1 MTEIGNTSGSAQVSD
16 LRPARE
22 SSSGSAGA
30 QRFSSSV
37 SSEKSGLDSAMISD
51 QKTGYAEEIPA
62 NSPLEKAAQAL
73 EKFIPE
79 DEALPNT
86 RLRIDRD
93 DETGRFVYLNIDN
106 ESGEVI
112 KQFPPES
119 ILEFLSYYREVAGL
133 TVDDKA

>member
-1 MTEIGNTSGSAQVSD
+1 MTEIGNTSGVAQVVD
-16 LRPARE
+16 LRSDRT
-22 SSSGSAGA
+22 STSGSGGVN
-30 QRFSSSV
+30 RFSSSV
-37 SSEKSGLDSAMISD
+37 QAGKSGSEPASAVIE
-51 QKTGYAEEIPA
+51 QPAREEEVQE
-62 NSPLEKAAQAL
+62 NSPLAKAAKAL

-79 DEALPNT
+79 NETPPNT

>member
-1 MTEIGNTSGSAQVSD
+1 MTEIGNTSGVAQVVD
-16 LRPARE
+16 LRSNRT
-22 SSSGSAGA
+22 SSSGSAGID
-30 QRFSSSV
+30 RFSSSV
-37 SSEKSGLDSAMISD
+37 QTEKSGS
-51 QKTGYAEEIPA
+51 EPA
-62 NSPLEKAAQAL
+62 LVKSVETLGGEDVPVNSPLDKAAKAL

-79 DEALPNT
+79 DQALPNT

>member
-1 MTEIGNTSGSAQVSD
+1 MTEIGNTSSSTQVAD
-16 LRPARE
+16 LRASRT
-22 SSSGSAGA
+22 SSSGSPGA
-30 QRFSSSV
+30 DRFSSAV
-37 SSEKSGLDSAMISD
+37 QADKSGLETAVISNT
-51 QKTGYAEEIPA
+51 QPASREEVPK
-62 NSPLEKAAQAL
+62 NSPLEKAAKAL

-79 DEALPNT
+79 EETPPNT

-133 TVDDKA
+133 TVDDEA

>member
-1 MTEIGNTSGSAQVSD
+1 MTEIGNTNGSTQVVD
-16 LRPARE
+16 LRPARA
-22 SSSGSAGA
+22 SSSGSAGVD
-30 QRFSSSV
+30 RFSSSV
-37 SSEKSGLDSAMISD
+37 SSEKSGVEPAVISN
-51 QKTGYAEEIPA
+51 QQPGQVEEAPS
-62 NSPLEKAAQAL
+62 NSPLEKAAKAL

-79 DEALPNT
+79 NETPPNT

-106 ESGEVI
+106 ESGEII

-133 TVDDKA
+133 TVDDEA

>member
-1 MTEIGNTSGSAQVSD
+1 MTEIGNTNGSAQVLD
-16 LRPARE
+16 LRSARA
-22 SSSGSAGA
+22 STSASAGVDRFSGSSGT
-30 QRFSSSV
+30 
-37 SSEKSGLDSAMISD
+37 EKSGAPSAEVLTQS
-51 QKTGYAEEIPA
+51 KGREESVPLG
-62 NSPLEKAAQAL
+62 SPLEKAAKAL
-73 EKFIPE
+73 EQFIPE
-79 DEALPNT
+79 NEQPPNT

-133 TVDDKA
+133 TVDDEA

>member
-1 MTEIGNTSGSAQVSD
+1 MTEIGNASGVAQVLDLRSPRASNSGSGGID
-16 LRPARE
+16 
-22 SSSGSAGA
+22 
-30 QRFSSSV
+30 RFSSSV
-37 SSEKSGLDSAMISD
+37 QTEKSGPEPALANSVEPD
-51 QKTGYAEEIPA
+51 QGETVPS
-62 NSPLEKAAQAL
+62 NSPLEKAAKAL

-79 DEALPNT
+79 NETPPNT

>member
-1 MTEIGNTSGSAQVSD
+1 MTEIGNTSGSAQVVD
-16 LRPARE
+16 LRSARA
-22 SSSGSAGA
+22 STSASAGVDRFSASSGP
-30 QRFSSSV
+30 
-37 SSEKSGLDSAMISD
+37 EKSGAPSAEALTQSKGTE
-51 QKTGYAEEIPA
+51 QNVAAG
-62 NSPLEKAAQAL
+62 SPLEKAAKAL
-73 EKFIPE
+73 EQFIPE
-79 DEALPNT
+79 NEQIPNT

-133 TVDDKA
+133 TVDDEA

>member
-1 MTEIGNTSGSAQVSD
+1 MTEIGNTSGVAQVVD
-16 LRPARE
+16 LRSDRA
-22 SSSGSAGA
+22 SNSGSGGVD
-30 QRFSSSV
+30 RFSSTV
-37 SSEKSGLDSAMISD
+37 QTVKSGPEPALA
-51 QKTGYAEEIPA
+51 AEVQPA
-62 NSPLEKAAQAL
+62 RGDEVPVNSPLEKAAKAL

-79 DEALPNT
+79 NETPPNT

-133 TVDDKA
+133 TVDDTA